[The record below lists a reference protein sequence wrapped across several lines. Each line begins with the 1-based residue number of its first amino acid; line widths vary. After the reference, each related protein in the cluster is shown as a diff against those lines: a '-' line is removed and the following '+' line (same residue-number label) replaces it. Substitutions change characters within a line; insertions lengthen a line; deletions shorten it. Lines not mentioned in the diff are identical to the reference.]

1 MQKELGKMDSP
12 NTLIIETHNLT
23 KTYKEVQALQGLN
36 LMVKQHSICG
46 FLGPNGAG
54 KTTTIKIM
62 LGLIPPSG
70 GQATIFGHDVQR
82 GSVAIRKRTGYL
94 AQDPR
99 YYEHM
104 TARQIVGY
112 TARFFYRG
120 PKDLIEAR
128 VEEMLELVGLEEK
141 ADRPVRGFS
150 GGERQRLGIA
160 QAQVNYPDLLILD
173 EPAASLDPQGRHD
186 VLEVM
191 EKLRKYTTIF
201 YSTHILEDVQRVSDT
216 VAILNRGRLIAE
228 APISELLAGDGCS
241 AIYDIS
247 LKSGVEADI
256 AEARSRVASQ
266 PWVQNLSVAGE
277 DGLTNWQVSVS
288 DDAAAEDLLL
298 RLILEDRSLKV
309 KHFGRK
315 TYNLEEVFLTLVAKE
330 NSK

>member
-1 MQKELGKMDSP
+1 MNSP
-12 NTLIIETHNLT
+12 NSIVIETHNLS
-23 KTYKEVQALQGLN
+23 KTYKEAQALKDLN
-36 LMVKQHSICG
+36 LTVKQNSIFG

-54 KTTTIKIM
+54 KSTTIKLL
-62 LGLIPPSG
+62 LGLIQPSG
-70 GQATIFGHDVQR
+70 GQATVFGHDVQR
-82 GSVAIRKRTGYL
+82 DSVEVRKRVGYL

-104 TARQIVGY
+104 TARQIVDY

-128 VEEMLELVGLEEK
+128 VQEMLELVGLEDK
-141 ADRPVRGFS
+141 ADRPMRGFS

-173 EPAASLDPQGRHD
+173 EPAAALDPMGRHD

-191 EKLRKYTTIF
+191 ERLRKYTTIF
-201 YSTHILEDVQRVSDT
+201 YSTHILDDVQRVSDT
-216 VAILNRGRLIAE
+216 VAILNQGKLIAQ
-228 APISELLAGDGCS
+228 APIGELLAGDGGS
-241 AIYDIS
+241 SMYDIAI
-247 LKSGVEADI
+247 KGEIAAAVARARDRVEG
-256 AEARSRVASQ
+256 Q
-266 PWVQNLSVAGE
+266 LWVQHLSTTAD
-277 DGLTNWQVSVS
+277 DGLIHWQVRVT

-309 KHFGRK
+309 RHFGRK
-315 TYNLEEVFLTLVAKE
+315 TYNLEEVFLELVDKE

>member
-1 MQKELGKMDSP
+1 MDSP
-12 NTLIIETHNLT
+12 NSLVIETQNLS
-23 KTYKEVQALQGLN
+23 KTYKEAQALSGLN
-36 LMVKQHSICG
+36 LTVKQNSIFG

-54 KTTTIKIM
+54 KSTTIKLL
-62 LGLIPPSG
+62 LGLIKPSQG
-70 GQATIFGHDVQR
+70 RATVFGHDVQR
-82 GSVAIRKRTGYL
+82 DSVEVRKRIGYL

-104 TARQIVGY
+104 TARQIIGY

-120 PKDLIEAR
+120 PKELLEAR
-128 VEEMLELVGLEEK
+128 VQEVIELVGLEDK

-173 EPAASLDPQGRHD
+173 EPAAALDPMGRHD

-216 VAILNRGRLIAE
+216 VAILNRGMLIAE
-228 APISELLAGDGCS
+228 APINQLLQGNGGS
-241 AIYDIS
+241 VMYTIT
-247 LKSGVEADI
+247 LKSGVETAI
-256 AEARSRVASQ
+256 TEAQGRVTGQ
-266 PWVQNLSVAGE
+266 PWVQHLSMAAQ
-277 DGLTNWQVSVS
+277 DGQIDWQVSVT

-298 RLILEDRSLKV
+298 RLILEDRNLKV

-315 TYNLEEVFLTLVAKE
+315 TYNLEDVFLEMIGKE

>member
-1 MQKELGKMDSP
+1 M
-12 NTLIIETHNLT
+12 NTTNSLVIETHDLS
-23 KTYKEVQALQGLN
+23 KVYKEARALQGLN
-36 LMVKQHSICG
+36 LAVKQHSIFG

-54 KTTTIKIM
+54 KSTTIKIL
-62 LGLIPPSG
+62 LGLIQPSG
-70 GQATIFGHDVQR
+70 GRATIFGQDVQR
-82 GSVAIRKRTGYL
+82 SSVAIRKRVGYL

-104 TARQIVGY
+104 TARQILGY

-120 PKDLIEAR
+120 PKDLLEAR
-128 VEEMLELVGLEEK
+128 LQEMLELVGLEDK

-186 VLEVM
+186 VLDVM
-191 EKLRKYTTIF
+191 ERLRKYTTIF

-216 VAILNRGRLIAE
+216 VAILNRGKLIAE

-241 AIYDIS
+241 AIYDITLQS
-247 LKSGVEADI
+247 A
-256 AEARSRVASQ
+256 AEAALAGARGRVTGQ
-266 PWVQNLSVAGE
+266 PWVQNLSMAAE
-277 DGLTNWQVSVS
+277 DDLTSWQVSVS

-315 TYNLEEVFLTLVAKE
+315 TYNLEEVFLDLVEKE

>member
-1 MQKELGKMDSP
+1 MDTP
-12 NTLIIETHNLT
+12 YNPVIETHNLS
-23 KTYKEVQALQGLN
+23 KAYKEVQALQDLN
-36 LMVKQHSICG
+36 LTVKEHSIFG

-54 KTTTIKIM
+54 KTTTIKIL
-62 LGLIPPSG
+62 LGLIQPSG
-70 GQATIFGHDVQR
+70 GRATIFGQDVQR
-82 GSVAIRKRTGYL
+82 NSVEIRKRTGYL

-99 YYEHM
+99 YYEHL
-104 TARQIVGY
+104 TARQILVY

-120 PKDLIEAR
+120 PKDLIEAC
-128 VEEMLELVGLEEK
+128 VQEMLELVGLEDK
-141 ADRPVRGFS
+141 ADRPLRGFS

-173 EPAASLDPQGRHD
+173 EPAASLDPMGRHD

-216 VAILNRGRLIAE
+216 VAILNRGKLIAE

-241 AIYDIS
+241 AIYDVT
-247 LKSGVEADI
+247 LKSET
-256 AEARSRVASQ
+256 AESITDAQGRVSGQ
-266 PWVQNLSVAGE
+266 PWVQNLSMAAD
-277 DGLTNWQVSVS
+277 DGLTRWQISVS

-315 TYNLEEVFLTLVAKE
+315 TYNLEEVFLELVGKE